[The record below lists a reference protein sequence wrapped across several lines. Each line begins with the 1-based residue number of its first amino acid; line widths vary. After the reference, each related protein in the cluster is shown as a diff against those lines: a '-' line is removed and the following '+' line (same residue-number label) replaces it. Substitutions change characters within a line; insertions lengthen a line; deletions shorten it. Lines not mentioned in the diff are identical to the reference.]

1 MFHQPVMVDEVLGFL
16 RPGSG
21 TIVDGTVGGGGHA
34 RALLER
40 GAAGPADGQ
49 AAGAPGRSPFR
60 LLGIDADGEAI
71 AEARRQL
78 EDFENVELVHSTY
91 AEMAALVRRL
101 ELAPVTGV
109 LLDLGV
115 SLHQL
120 QSAGRGFGHDVA
132 GPLDMRFDQESGRT
146 AADVVRVTPERELRD
161 LLREF
166 GEEPMSGR
174 VARVIHELRAE
185 LRTTADLARAVGR
198 AVPARFRRKA
208 LARTFQ
214 AIRIA
219 VNRELENVRQGI
231 AAALDTLAPGGRLV
245 VISYHSLEDRLAK
258 QAFRQAA
265 AEGRATVLTPKP
277 LRPTEEEVAR
287 NPRARSAR
295 LRAVEVTG

>member
-1 MFHQPVMVDEVLGFL
+1 MYHQPVMVDEVLEFL

-40 GAAGPADGQ
+40 GGPA
-49 AAGAPGRSPFR
+49 FR

-71 AEARRQL
+71 AAARRQL
-78 EDFENVELVHSTY
+78 EDFDNVELVQSDY
-91 AEMAALVRRL
+91 VDMAALARRL
-101 ELAPVTGV
+101 GFEPVTGV

-120 QSAGRGFGHDVA
+120 TTAARGFGHDVE
-132 GPLDMRFDQESGRT
+132 GPLDMRFDQGSGRT
-146 AADVVRVTPERELRD
+146 AAELLRSTPERELRD
-161 LLREF
+161 LLRSY

-174 VARVIHELRAE
+174 VARVVHEARAG

-208 LARTFQ
+208 LARVFQ
-214 AIRIA
+214 AVRIA
-219 VNRELENVRQGI
+219 VNRELDRVAAGL
-231 AAALDTLAPGGRLV
+231 AAALGLLAPGGRLV

-258 QAFRQAA
+258 TAFRLAA
-265 AEGRATVLTPKP
+265 AEGRVVVLTPKP
-277 LRPTEEEVAR
+277 VRPTESEVAA

-295 LRAVEVTG
+295 LRAIEVSR